1 MTLDTTEPEL
11 DIVDELRFFAKACE
25 TEGIAVAMLSGRTF
39 ADADNEIERLRS
51 QIGASVPIDDH
62 STEDSHDSAEDLSD
76 HADLPKRLHTR
87 CEDLTLGVEREIKRL
102 RSMVVYWCN
111 AEERMD
117 GRPCDYY
124 ENAAYALDKLR
135 KLVER

>member
-1 MTLDTTEPEL
+1 MISDMTESEL
-11 DIVDELRFFAKACE
+11 DIVDELRFFAEACE
-25 TEGIAVAMLSGRTF
+25 AKEIAVVMLSGRTF
-39 ADADNEIERLRS
+39 ADAVDEIERLRS
-51 QIGASVPIDDH
+51 EIGASVPIVDD